1 MRTQIFPKKIPWL
14 RWLIII
20 LLGNAIYFYLSPWLP
35 PAARHTRFKLDW
47 GTLVDFWFCL
57 IVFGIFELITY
68 LRNRKKNSPQTK
80 ERL

>member
-1 MRTQIFPKKIPWL
+1 MLPRRTPWL

-20 LLGNAIYFYLSPWLP
+20 LLGNAIYFYLSPHLP

-57 IVFGIFELITY
+57 IVFGIFELVTF
-68 LRNRKKNSPQTK
+68 LWNRRKTSQ
-80 ERL
+80 ESEDRR